1 MCCCVICCEGK
12 QFRMTRREALIALNL
27 LPEVGPCRLRSLMQ
41 YFSEPQEILGASVE
55 RLRRVPRL
63 GEKCISVL
71 HSWEEN
77 CDLPGEERYAQLA
90 GVSIVTFE
98 DPSYPRQLLDIHDPP
113 ICLYVRGDIQA
124 LSRSFDSLAMVGSR
138 FVTSYGVTMAK
149 QLASQVAMAGWIV
162 VSGLARGIDTVC
174 HTSALDVGGCTIAV
188 LGCGLDRIYPPEN
201 LELARRIASS
211 GGALLSEFSLGTR
224 PAKGNFPMR
233 NRIISGLSRGTLVVE
248 AGLNSGSLITAA
260 QSLEQGRAV
269 FAVPGR
275 AGDVTSSGCNALLR
289 DGARLVE
296 RYEDIREE
304 FSVLPSL
311 RESVLRREE
320 KIRDARSVSEEVPL
334 KPLEFR
340 IWSAIGDSE
349 RQIDEIVEE
358 LGEPVSSVLGA
369 LLTLEIRQMVRQLPG
384 KLVNRVPGR
393 RGVLLQ

>member
-1 MCCCVICCEGK
+1 
-12 QFRMTRREALIALNL
+12 MTRREALIALNL

-41 YFSEPQEILGASVE
+41 YFPEPQEILGASVE

-174 HTSALDVGGCTIAV
+174 HTAALDVGGCT
-188 LGCGLDRIYPPEN
+188 
-201 LELARRIASS
+201 
-211 GGALLSEFSLGTR
+211 T
-224 PAKGNFPMR
+224 M
-233 NRIISGLSRGTLVVE
+233 
-248 AGLNSGSLITAA
+248 
-260 QSLEQGRAV
+260 
-269 FAVPGR
+269 
-275 AGDVTSSGCNALLR
+275 
-289 DGARLVE
+289 
-296 RYEDIREE
+296 
-304 FSVLPSL
+304 
-311 RESVLRREE
+311 
-320 KIRDARSVSEEVPL
+320 
-334 KPLEFR
+334 
-340 IWSAIGDSE
+340 
-349 RQIDEIVEE
+349 
-358 LGEPVSSVLGA
+358 
-369 LLTLEIRQMVRQLPG
+369 
-384 KLVNRVPGR
+384 
-393 RGVLLQ
+393 